1 MGAKKAYYKGL
12 KSVSLKTSRYTQKQA
27 MAGKL
32 SHMSSKAW
40 SGSNVQCFL
49 FFLGG
54 LVV

>member
-1 MGAKKAYYKGL
+1 MGQKGYYEGL
-12 KSVSLKTSRYTQKQA
+12 KSVSLKSSRYTQKQA
-27 MAGKL
+27 MAGQL

-40 SGSNVQCFL
+40 PGSNVQCVL